1 MNIWPLLTIAAAGL
15 QVARNAAQRG
25 LTDKLGLWG
34 ASYVRFLYGL
44 PFAAVWLAAIVA
56 WHGPSGAPSLAFAGW
71 VLLGALSQGAATAA
85 LVYAMRGRAFAVA
98 NVLQKT
104 EVLGSAVLG
113 VVLIG
118 DVMTSH
124 HWLGALLGTA
134 GIVLMAH
141 VSIDRTAFRAALS
154 GVVAGLLFAV
164 AVVAAR
170 GAAKAWGGDAWV
182 AAPTG
187 LCAQL
192 LVQTVAGGALLMLT
206 APRAM
211 ATLLREWRPSM
222 APGAYGAAAS
232 TLLWTSFALAPSGA
246 VVKTVQL
253 VDVLIA
259 WGVSRQLKEHIRP
272 AEIAGA
278 ALVLAGAIAVL
289 V

>member
-1 MNIWPLLTIAAAGL
+1 MWPLLTIAAAGL

-34 ASYVRFLYGL
+34 ASYVRFIYAL
-44 PFAAVWLAAIVA
+44 PFAAAWLAVVIA
-56 WHGPSGAPSLAFAGW
+56 WRGPSGAFSLAFAGW
-71 VLLGALSQGAATAA
+71 VLIGALAQAAATAL
-85 LVYAMRGRAFAVA
+85 LVFAMRGRSFAVA

-113 VVLIG
+113 IVMIG
-118 DVMTSH
+118 DTLAPH

-134 GIVLMAH
+134 GVALMAH
-141 VSIDRTAFRAALS
+141 VSIDRAAFRAALA
-154 GVVAGLLFAV
+154 GIVAGLLFAV

-170 GAAKAWGGDAWV
+170 AAAKAWGGDAWV
-182 AAPTG
+182 SASAG

-192 LVQTVAGGALLMLT
+192 VVQTLGGGALLMLT
-206 APRAM
+206 SPGAL
-211 ATLLREWRPSM
+211 ATLVREWRASI

-232 TLLWTSFALAPSGA
+232 TLLWTAFALAPSGA

-259 WGVSRQLKEHIRP
+259 WGVSRRLKEHIRP
-272 AEIAGA
+272 IEIAGA